1 MPGVT
6 KEQIAEAKQWDLLSY
21 LKAYEPGELKR
32 AGPHEYRTVSHDS
45 LVISNG
51 KWHWCSQNIGGKTAL
66 DYLIKVRGQD
76 FVSAVQTLCDGRAG
90 PFLSQ
95 PVKSSPPPK
104 PFELPEPNRYAS
116 KVMGYLQGRGI
127 DSGIISQCIR
137 DGSLYESFRYH
148 NCVFVGRDQAGA
160 ARFAS
165 LRRTYGDFK
174 MDVTGSDK
182 RFNFC
187 LASASPDCESVA
199 AYESAIDAL
208 SGATL
213 KKLDGEAWDAA
224 HHLALSGTSP
234 LALIQ
239 FLKDHPAVSRVA
251 LCLDNDEA
259 GRTGAAKI
267 AAAIRADPAL
277 SRQVKTIE
285 EKLSPA
291 KFGKDYNL
299 HLQGVRAELKAR
311 NRKERSFAR

>member
-6 KEQIAEAKQWDLLSY
+6 KEQIAEAKRWDLLSY
-21 LKAYEPGELKR
+21 LQTYEPGELKR

-51 KWHWCSQNIGGKTAL
+51 KWHWCSQNMGGRTAL

-76 FVSAVQTLCDGRAG
+76 FVSAVQSLCDGRAA

-95 PVKSSPPPK
+95 PVTAPPPK

-127 DSGIISQCIR
+127 DSEVISRCMR

-148 NCVFVGRDQAGA
+148 NCVFVGKDQEGTP
-160 ARFAS
+160 RFAS
-165 LRRTYGDFK
+165 LRGTYGDFK
-174 MDVTGSDK
+174 MDVSGSDK

-187 LASASPDCESVA
+187 LSAASSCRRVA
-199 AYESAIDAL
+199 AFESAIDAL

-213 KKLDGEAWDAA
+213 RKLAGRSWDDT
-224 HHLALSGTSP
+224 HYLALSGTSG

-239 FLKDHPAVSRVA
+239 FLKDHPEVEQVS

-259 GRTGAAKI
+259 GRLGAEKI
-267 AAAIRADPAL
+267 VAAVRADPAL
-277 SRQVKTIE
+277 SKQVKEIE
-285 EKLSPA
+285 TRLSPA
-291 KFGKDYNL
+291 RHGKDYNQ
-299 HLQGVRAELKAR
+299 HLQGVRGEQKAR
-311 NRKERSFAR
+311 SRKERSFSR